1 MKDYINWWKR
11 KDVSL
16 KFKILNMLS
25 GDKLR
30 KYLAFSS
37 LNLKEALG
45 FSASLPAKFED
56 FTERFYYVA
65 SNEIL
70 YHINMAID
78 DYEDIWRI

>member
-30 KYLAFSS
+30 NYLAFSS

-45 FSASLPAKFED
+45 LSASLPAKFED
-56 FTERFYYVA
+56 LTDRLYYVT
-65 SNEIL
+65 SKEIL
-70 YHINMAID
+70 YHINRAID